1 MSHCDLHAHTN
12 ASDGTDTP
20 AQLARGAALA
30 GLSALALTD
39 HDTTAGHDACREACG
54 AVGVEFVPGVELS
67 GDARGLLDSLG
78 QDQPAQLHIL
88 GLFVGSE
95 SPELRS
101 LCESL
106 REGRDARVPRM
117 LAALGALGMPVTLEE
132 VRAAAAGAV
141 LCRPHVAQALLDRAY
156 VASRQEA
163 FDRYIGLGGP
173 AYVEKDDGA
182 AAECIGAIHAS
193 GGVAVLAHPISLN
206 CSGRVQLCAVLGRL
220 RDLGLDGVE
229 VLHSDQPAEFS
240 RVVAELA
247 RELGLAPSGGS
258 DYHGVVKPRRLG
270 AMNVPVEF
278 LEGLRARRPGMKEAP
293 STVPGA

>member
-1 MSHCDLHAHTN
+1 MSHCDLHAHTT
-12 ASDGTDTP
+12 ASDGADTP
-20 AQLARGAALA
+20 TQLARGAARGGLA
-30 GLSALALTD
+30 ALALTD
-39 HDTTAGHDACREACG
+39 HDTTAGHDECREACD
-54 AVGVEFVPGVELS
+54 ALGVEFVPGVELS
-67 GDARGLLDSLG
+67 GDARALLDPLG
-78 QDQPAQLHIL
+78 LAQPAQLHIL
-88 GLFVGSE
+88 GLFVDAA
-95 SPELRS
+95 SPELGS

-117 LAALGALGMPVTLEE
+117 LAALAALGMSVTLEE
-132 VRAAAAGAV
+132 VTAIAGGAV
-141 LCRPHVAQALLDRAY
+141 LCRPHVAQALLERAY
-156 VASRQEA
+156 VSSRQEA

-182 AAECIGAIHAS
+182 AAACIGAIHAS

-206 CSGRVQLCAVLGRL
+206 CPDVARLRTVLGRL

-229 VLHSDQPAEFS
+229 ALHSDQPAEFS

-258 DYHGVVKPRRLG
+258 DYHGAVKPRRLG
-270 AMNVPVEF
+270 AMHVPLEF
-278 LEGLRARRPGMKEAP
+278 LEGLRARRPGMKKAP

>member
-30 GLSALALTD
+30 GLTALALTD
-39 HDTTAGHDACREACG
+39 HDTLAGHDACGAACG
-54 AVGVEFVPGVELS
+54 ALGVEFVPGVELS
-67 GDARGLLDSLG
+67 GDARTLLDALG
-78 QDQPAQLHIL
+78 QAQPAQLHIL
-88 GLFVGSE
+88 GLFVDAA

-101 LCESL
+101 LCRL
-106 REGRDARVPRM
+106 LQEGRDSRVPRM
-117 LAALGALGMPVTLEE
+117 LTALAALGMPVTLEE
-132 VRAAAAGAV
+132 VRAVAAGAV

-206 CSGRVQLCAVLGRL
+206 CAGRVQLRAAIGRL

-247 RELGLAPSGGS
+247 CELGLAPSGGS
-258 DYHGVVKPRRLG
+258 DYHGAVKPRRLG
-270 AMNVPVEF
+270 AMNVPLEF
-278 LEGLRARRPGMKEAP
+278 LEGLRARRPAMKKAP